1 MFRGYLSSITVKKAS
16 EVLKDYKGI
25 LLDIACGDG
34 ILFKEIGSSNKKVF
48 GVDMNLEQAAKAKR
62 RGMPVSA
69 GDIFEMPFKD
79 KSFDAAV
86 CLNTIYNFSSLS
98 ELKPV
103 FNEMARIIKDNGR
116 IVIDIRNK
124 TNPIIWFK
132 CWLHNRK
139 KLFPTSPYKPGDIK
153 AALEKVGYRLVQKNT
168 VGIDNPYL
176 AWGYIMVFEKR
187 LK

>member
-1 MFRGYLSSITVKKAS
+1 MFRGYLPSITVKKAS
-16 EVLKDYKGI
+16 EVLTDYKGI
-25 LLDIACGDG
+25 LLDVACGDG
-34 ILFKEIGSSNKKVF
+34 ILFKEIDSSHKKIF
-48 GVDMNLEQAAKAKR
+48 GIDINWEQAAKAKR

-79 KSFDAAV
+79 KSFNAAV

-103 FNEMARIIKDNGR
+103 FYEMTRIIKDNGR

-132 CWLHNRK
+132 FWLHNRK
-139 KLFPTSPYKPGDIK
+139 RLFPTSPYKPEDIK
-153 AALEKVGYRLVQKNT
+153 AALEMVGCRLIQKSA
-168 VGIDNPYL
+168 VGINNPYL